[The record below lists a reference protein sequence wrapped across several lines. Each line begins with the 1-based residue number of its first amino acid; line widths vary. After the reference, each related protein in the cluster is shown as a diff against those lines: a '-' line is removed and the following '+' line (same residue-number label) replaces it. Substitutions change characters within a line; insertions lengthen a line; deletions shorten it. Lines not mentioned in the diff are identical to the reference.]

1 MLLLLLVMAHTSSS
15 ASRAE
20 LPPGER
26 SAPCGESVAAGDLL
40 CFDERVLCAFCLF
53 DMGCT

>member
-1 MLLLLLVMAHTSSS
+1 MLLLLVMAHTSSS